1 MLGGLCQTI
10 NLNIVQRNYYAYREN
25 ELLIL
30 ITYRCTRV
38 GHILVL
44 IFAEWL
50 TECLVR
56 RIGVGLLGGRG
67 GELGGEAQCRRVLLA
82 VHVKLSLRSSESNRT
97 SKHLIILDA
106 LLKYRRENVYHI
118 MITC

>member
-1 MLGGLCQTI
+1 MGCVKLY
-10 NLNIVQRNYYAYREN
+10 LNIAQGNHYAYREN

-38 GHILVL
+38 GPIQVL

-56 RIGVGLLGGRG
+56 CIAVGVLGCRG
-67 GELGGEAQCRRVLLA
+67 GELGEEAKCCRVLLA
-82 VHVKLSLRSSESNRT
+82 VHVKLSLRSSEWNRT
-97 SKHLIILDA
+97 RKI
-106 LLKYRRENVYHI
+106 
-118 MITC
+118 